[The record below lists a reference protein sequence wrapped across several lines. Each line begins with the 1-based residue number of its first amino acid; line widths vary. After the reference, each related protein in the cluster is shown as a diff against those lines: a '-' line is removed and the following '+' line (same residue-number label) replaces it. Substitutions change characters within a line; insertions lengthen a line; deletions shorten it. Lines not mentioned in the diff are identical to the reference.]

1 MGSSPHF
8 IDERPV
14 CRMAAIRR
22 ARPDSGLAVSPHSD
36 KAAKKNPPTEADGL
50 FSSYYAA
57 SRDGPRQQS
66 RKLKRCSHSYLRPSI
81 GAVTRWQQAA

>member
-1 MGSSPHF
+1 MNAPSAEWQLSA
-8 IDERPV
+8 V
-14 CRMAAIRR
+14 
-22 ARPDSGLAVSPHSD
+22 LAPIADWPFPPHSD

-66 RKLKRCSHSYLRPSI
+66 RKLKRCGHSYLRPSI
-81 GAVTRWQQAA
+81 GAVNRWQQAA